1 MWHHFILKHRIFSVP
16 TQILVPVA
24 SRCTLRKF
32 VVNEGLHG
40 LWNQLDHPPRVL
52 RVGLDAR

>member
-1 MWHHFILKHRIFSVP
+1 MP
-16 TQILVPVA
+16 TQILVPAA
-24 SRCTLRKF
+24 SRCTLREF